1 MILDIFP
8 TPLYLERLQS
18 YDKQSMITAVNTIY
32 NIDNNSF
39 FGDSKNT
46 VQIHNHES
54 FEWLNSQVK
63 EHTLNYLRQSGY
75 TDNVN
80 VVVQKSWAVVL
91 GRGGGVQT
99 HNHPNSHLS
108 CVFYLQTDSSFI
120 QFFRQQDAMKML
132 PLEGNVDSPYNS
144 FEISVGVEE
153 GAFIIFPSS
162 IAHRVD
168 TYQKDL
174 LRYSI
179 SYDIMLT
186 TDEPSENMVLSPI
199 HWRTL

>member
-91 GRGGGVQT
+91 GKGGGVQT

-108 CVFYLQTDSSFI
+108 GVLWIKIPDESSKFRFTNPMLFQRWQELEHYTSEFKAAWNVFPTFHFTPKEGRL
-120 QFFRQQDAMKML
+120 ML
-132 PLEGNVDSPYNS
+132 
-144 FEISVGVEE
+144 
-153 GAFIIFPSS
+153 FPS
-162 IAHRVD
+162 
-168 TYQKDL
+168 DL
-174 LRYSI
+174 DHEVLQNESEEDRI
-179 SYDIMLT
+179 SYSFNI
-186 TDEPSENMVLSPI
+186 
-199 HWRTL
+199 TLVHEK